1 MEIVKPYAE
10 MTDVSD
16 RVRGIELLRKV
27 ERCARI
33 SHRSEEAQSDD
44 SWERF
49 LTSVVLKHGDWS
61 VTEHAS
67 VTVEAVVDRGIMA
80 EWTRHRLGAYTVE
93 STRFVRYGDKHSM
106 GFIEPPC
113 MHKSS
118 AEWWEQA
125 AREAEV
131 AYYAMLDDGESP
143 QTARSALPMSLATL
157 MAVTYNLRNW
167 RHFFL
172 MRTTREAHP
181 QMREVA
187 IPLLIDF
194 QQRIPL
200 LYDDILPNARQVDNL
215 GKAR

>member
-1 MEIVKPYAE
+1 MEIVKPYAR
-10 MTDVSD
+10 MADVPD
-16 RVRGIELLRKV
+16 RAAGITLLRKV

-33 SHRSEEAQSDD
+33 SHRSEDAQTSD

-67 VTVEAVVDRGIMA
+67 VTVDAVVDRGIMA

-93 STRFVRYGDKHSM
+93 STRFVRYGDKHSLDFVKPLDM
-106 GFIEPPC
+106 SDSGF
-113 MHKSS
+113 S
-118 AEWWEQA
+118 WWEEA
-125 AREAEV
+125 MDEAEI
-131 AYYAMLDDGESP
+131 AYTEMLMNGESP
-143 QTARSALPMSLATL
+143 QIARSVLPMSFATM

-167 RHFFL
+167 RHWFL

-181 QMREVA
+181 QMREVS

-194 QQRIPL
+194 QRRIPL